1 MTIEIRLFGFGEDRP
16 TRFNGKNHLQLDIET
31 PTSARALLRSVG
43 IEEAADL
50 ILMDAEIVIPPDQWG
65 KPRIVDHST
74 LTVMSAIEGG

>member
-1 MTIEIRLFGFGEDRP
+1 
-16 TRFNGKNHLQLDIET
+16 
-31 PTSARALLRSVG
+31 LRSVG

-50 ILMDAEIVIPPDQWG
+50 ILMDAEIVIPPDQWD